1 VPTPTEGIFG
11 YTTAYDA
18 KRHRALVFGGR
29 TASGGTGQQMTNV
42 VREYDLSAKTWTEVA
57 ASPSSLP
64 IRLTGAFAYHPKLER
79 TVLFG
84 GYQNGFIQLGDTW
97 EYDGATWTEKMLVPP
112 AAPPPQFYAQL
123 ERALRDG
130 GPPPVD
136 PADAIATLEVIEA
149 ARVADADKRVLP
161 VQATLT
167 ERSRR

>member
-1 VPTPTEGIFG
+1 VEPESNWGRLVRGEASEPVP
-11 YTTAYDA
+11 
-18 KRHRALVFGGR
+18 
-29 TASGGTGQQMTNV
+29 S
-42 VREYDLSAKTWTEVA
+42 
-57 ASPSSLP
+57 
-64 IRLTGAFAYHPKLER
+64 ER
-79 TVLFG
+79 G
-84 GYQNGFIQLGDTW
+84 EW
-97 EYDGATWTEKMLVPP
+97 
-112 AAPPPQFYAQL
+112 PQFYAQL